1 MRGIIEFLKYSSVCM
16 CNSITYSHSTVRKQ
30 VD

>member
-16 CNSITYSHSTVRKQ
+16 YNSLTYSHSTVRKQ

>member
-16 CNSITYSHSTVRKQ
+16 CNSLTYSHSTFRKQ